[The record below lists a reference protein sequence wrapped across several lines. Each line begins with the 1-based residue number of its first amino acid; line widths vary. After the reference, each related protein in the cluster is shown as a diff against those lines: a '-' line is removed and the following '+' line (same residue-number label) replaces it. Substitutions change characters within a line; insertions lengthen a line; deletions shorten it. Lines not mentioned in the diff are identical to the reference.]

1 MSIFSTT
8 PARRP
13 KKSLF
18 NLSHEL
24 KTSMR
29 AGDLVPVFCEE
40 VLPGDKFQVFA
51 HSLVRMAPMLAPIMH
66 HINVTFHYFFVP
78 NRIVWDEWETF
89 ITGGEDGNAVPV
101 FPRLRASGSVMS
113 NIIQNGSLAD
123 YMGIGVANTT
133 SSSTDENN
141 ELSLLPFRAYQLIYN
156 EYYRD
161 QNLTDPIEIDKS
173 SGVFSYDYTGSVSDL
188 FRVRRRAWEK
198 DYFTSALPWAQRG
211 PEIRFPLSGNATVYY
226 DSSGAPDT
234 GQWINRSGVSVPD
247 VGLETGNDGHVY
259 SSGSTALG
267 SLDYD
272 PNGTLKADMTA
283 VSGTSVNEFRR
294 AMRLQ
299 EWQENNARG
308 GSRYIEQLRSHFGV
322 TSSDARLQRPEFLG
336 GGRMPIVISEV
347 LQTSSTDNASPQA
360 NMAGHGVSAVTSKQ
374 FRRFFEEH
382 GYIIGIMSILPRTAY
397 QQGIPRHFL
406 KFDKFLYAWPEFAHL
421 GEQEIWDQELYW
433 DLNQGNIDRT
443 TFGYTPRYAEYRYCP
458 SRVSGDFKSNLSFW
472 HMSRIFSNKP
482 ALNTQ
487 FVESDPTERIF
498 AVDDQSATHKYWCL
512 ISQSVKAIRPLP
524 RYGVPTI

>member
-24 KTSMR
+24 KTSMN
-29 AGDLVPVFCEE
+29 AGELIPIMCEE

-89 ITGGEDGNAVPV
+89 ITGGEDGNQAPV
-101 FPRLRASGSVMS
+101 FPRLRCSGSDLT
-113 NIIQNGSLAD
+113 NIIQPGDLAD
-123 YMGIGVANTT
+123 YMGIGAGFTT
-133 SSSTDENN
+133 STSTEENN
-141 ELSLLPFRAYQLIYN
+141 EISLLPFRAYQLIYN

-161 QNLTDPIEIDKS
+161 QNLTDPVEFDKG
-173 SGVFSYDYTGSVSDL
+173 SGIFPYENVGGVREL
-188 FRVRRRAWEK
+188 FTVRRRAWEK

-211 PEIRFPLSGNATVYY
+211 PEIRFPLSGNASVYY
-226 DSSGAPDT
+226 DTTDSPGNAHWTYRTADA
-234 GQWINRSGVSVPD
+234 VPD
-247 VGLETGNDGHVY
+247 DSLVTANDGITY
-259 SSGSTALG
+259 SDGSPALG
-267 SLDYD
+267 ALEYD
-272 PNGTLKADMTA
+272 PNGTLKADMSS

-347 LQTSSTDNASPQA
+347 LQTSSTDSASPQA

-374 FRRFFEEH
+374 FRRSFEEH

-397 QQGIPRHFL
+397 QQGIPRHFM
-406 KFDKFLYAWPEFAHL
+406 KFDKFLYAWPELAHL
-421 GEQEIWDQELYW
+421 GEQEIWNQELYW
-433 DLNQGNIDRT
+433 DINQGNVDRT

-458 SRVSGDFKSNLSFW
+458 SRVAGDFKTTLNFW
-472 HMSRIFSNKP
+472 HMSRIFANTP
-482 ALNTQ
+482 NLNTQ
-487 FVESDPTERIF
+487 FVQSDPTERIF
-498 AVDDQSATHKYWCL
+498 AVNDQGATDKYWCL
-512 ISQSVKAIRPLP
+512 INQSVKAIRPLP